1 MRTMIR
7 KKIYLLLILI
17 PLLLCC
23 KESDF
28 NDLLDRQSNQKKE
41 LQDLTELCKKVNED
55 IFNLQVIVNTGKIG
69 DYITHIEEL
78 ADGTGYIISFSKSAP
93 ITIRNGKKGAAGQ
106 EGNDGKD
113 GIDGTDG
120 TDGEDGKDGI
130 DGTDGE
136 NGVDGTDGKDGVD
149 GTDGN
154 KGEQGESGQN
164 PMISIMQ
171 DPTDLEYYWTVKVG
185 TEKAYYLTDSTGNR
199 IKAIADSHNGKT
211 PQLGVKQWVVTD
223 GGDDNYYWTQKI
235 GADPETWIE
244 VDGAKVL
251 ANAKDAVSIFK
262 KVEYKGLEY
271 VEFTL
276 ADGVTKFKIPLGKPS
291 IEIPDVRNLL
301 FFSRGESLVVTFSS
315 KGLKESQLAVDV
327 PKGWQAT
334 IDFKTST
341 LTLKAPQKEMADGA
355 LSGTVV
361 LRSVDAAEGI
371 ARSSFTVS
379 MLYKIILPD
388 FKGSYVYSVCL
399 WGKKVGE
406 LCREY
411 QKESGESATV
421 VYPYLTGGIYGR
433 GLITNTGA
441 TIEHDGT
448 GYQEGNQSA
457 TMYIYTEDGS
467 EFYTDSSLKGRDP
480 DFGDGLQPETLT
492 DVDGNVYRIVK
503 IGKQYWTVENLRT
516 LTYPDRTPII
526 TNLQGQDWETNG
538 FVAEDKG
545 GCAVYDYKDAADS
558 GAFNNKIS
566 YGVLYNWVAAKKV
579 MPDGWK
585 LPREED
591 ITHILQAYLGA
602 NAGTLL
608 KKTGVEYWN
617 TPAGTNLT
625 GFAGMGGGYRETGG
639 LSFKDQ
645 LETGIWWCSSSME
658 GVGSIFRLS
667 ATSSS
672 LGVGT
677 GENNSRGYSVR
688 LLRNN

>member
-1 MRTMIR
+1 
-7 KKIYLLLILI
+7 
-17 PLLLCC
+17 
-23 KESDF
+23 
-28 NDLLDRQSNQKKE
+28 
-41 LQDLTELCKKVNED
+41 
-55 IFNLQVIVNTGKIG
+55 
-69 DYITHIEEL
+69 
-78 ADGTGYIISFSKSAP
+78 
-93 ITIRNGKKGAAGQ
+93 
-106 EGNDGKD
+106 
-113 GIDGTDG
+113 
-120 TDGEDGKDGI
+120 
-130 DGTDGE
+130 
-136 NGVDGTDGKDGVD
+136 
-149 GTDGN
+149 
-154 KGEQGESGQN
+154 
-164 PMISIMQ
+164 
-171 DPTDLEYYWTVKVG
+171 
-185 TEKAYYLTDSTGNR
+185 
-199 IKAIADSHNGKT
+199 
-211 PQLGVKQWVVTD
+211 
-223 GGDDNYYWTQKI
+223 
-235 GADPETWIE
+235 
-244 VDGAKVL
+244 
-251 ANAKDAVSIFK
+251 
-262 KVEYKGLEY
+262 
-271 VEFTL
+271 
-276 ADGVTKFKIPLGKPS
+276 
-291 IEIPDVRNLL
+291 
-301 FFSRGESLVVTFSS
+301 
-315 KGLKESQLAVDV
+315 
-327 PKGWQAT
+327 
-334 IDFKTST
+334 
-341 LTLKAPQKEMADGA
+341 
-355 LSGTVV
+355 
-361 LRSVDAAEGI
+361 
-371 ARSSFTVS
+371 
-379 MLYKIILPD
+379 
-388 FKGSYVYSVCL
+388 
-399 WGKKVGE
+399 
-406 LCREY
+406 
-411 QKESGESATV
+411 
-421 VYPYLTGGIYGR
+421 
-433 GLITNTGA
+433 
-441 TIEHDGT
+441 
-448 GYQEGNQSA
+448 
-457 TMYIYTEDGS
+457 MYIYTEDGS

-608 KKTGVEYWN
+608 KETGVEYWN